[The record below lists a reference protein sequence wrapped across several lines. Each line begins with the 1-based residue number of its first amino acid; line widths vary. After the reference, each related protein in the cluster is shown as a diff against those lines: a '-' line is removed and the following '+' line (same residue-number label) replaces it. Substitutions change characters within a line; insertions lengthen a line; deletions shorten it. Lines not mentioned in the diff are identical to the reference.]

1 MKITFQDLYTVEQP
15 AEWMSQSFQ
24 GFNLDSRKITA
35 GQIFIALTSFSQ
47 PEKTA
52 QFARAALENGALA
65 VISETDLG
73 LDQSVVIA
81 ESLLH

>member
-15 AEWMSQSFQ
+15 AEWMKQSIQ
-24 GFNLDSRKITA
+24 GFNLDSRKVST

-52 QFARAALENGALA
+52 QFAQAALDRGAMA
-65 VISETDLG
+65 VVSEMDL
-73 LDQSVVIA
+73 D
-81 ESLLH
+81 

>member
-15 AEWMSQSFQ
+15 AEWMWQSFQ
-24 GFNLDSRKITA
+24 GFNLDSRKVTA

-52 QFARAALENGALA
+52 NLRSAALENGAMA
-65 VISETDLG
+65 VDFG
-73 LDQSVVIA
+73 N
-81 ESLLH
+81 